1 MKIHKYKNYD
11 DYVKWQIHTNKEKKG
26 WVYVKE
32 STIQQI
38 VASHLSQKMMAPMV
52 ICHGTRAGAE
62 QKFFKKYLPNA
73 EVLGTEIS
81 DNATEYPMT
90 IQHDFNFQKDEW
102 IGKYDIVYSNCIDHS
117 IDPKATLKTWSDQL
131 SPVGRMYVE
140 YCQNQ
145 SIPGGNV
152 NDPLDATDEEIE
164 QMIKDIGMVIVGK
177 ITRDVKGGG
186 LVFIC
191 EKGK

>member
-1 MKIHKYKNYD
+1 MKIYEYKDYD
-11 DYVKWQIHTNKEKKG
+11 EYVEWQIRTNKSKKG

-38 VASHLSQKMMAPMV
+38 SKDRPLATRI

-62 QKFFKKYLPNA
+62 QRFFKKYLPNA
-73 EVLGTEIS
+73 EVLGTEIG
-81 DNATEYPMT
+81 DAEYPMT
-90 IQHDFNFQKDEW
+90 VQHDFNFQKEEW
-102 IGKYDIVYSNCIDHS
+102 IGIYDIVYSNCIDHS

-131 SPVGRMYVE
+131 SPVGRMYIE
-140 YCQNQ
+140 YSEQQ

-152 NDPLDATDEEIE
+152 NDPLDATNDEIE
-164 QMIKDIGMVIVGK
+164 KLLKEIGMLIVGK
-177 ITRDVKGGG
+177 IIRGVQNSG

-191 EKGK
+191 QKSKV

>member
-1 MKIHKYKNYD
+1 
-11 DYVKWQIHTNKEKKG
+11 
-26 WVYVKE
+26 
-32 STIQQI
+32 
-38 VASHLSQKMMAPMV
+38 
-52 ICHGTRAGAE
+52 
-62 QKFFKKYLPNA
+62 
-73 EVLGTEIS
+73 
-81 DNATEYPMT
+81 
-90 IQHDFNFQKDEW
+90 
-102 IGKYDIVYSNCIDHS
+102 
-117 IDPKATLKTWSDQL
+117 
-131 SPVGRMYVE
+131 MYVE